1 MLLNFLLI
9 FYNFLLLFL
18 FFSTASGAEFFD
30 TGRGNRG
37 LKCDGFIYKKHYE
50 TATSLY
56 WTCTLSNKLKCRVR
70 AITDLESPSE
80 VRFNGKM
87 HNHTEDDYLKGYKT
101 AHVIHSSSMSFKSEV
116 EFDMQDN

>member
-1 MLLNFLLI
+1 MLHFINTLS
-9 FYNFLLLFL
+9 FYLS
-18 FFSTASGAEFFD
+18 STASAAEFFD

-101 AHVIHSSSMSFKSEV
+101 AHLIHSNSMSMGSFKTEV